1 MVVIVMRFSRIASF
15 ERSRSDTKLVYSRA
29 RKKHKRLDE
38 VCEETYNQNH
48 NGVDKVETSEWNGEE
63 SEVELRRSSRVRK
76 APVVLDASPHPAR
89 KRQKIDRSGV
99 RSSSRLEKGDMVKVE
114 SPCST
119 SNHLEEGTSAWGLR
133 LRARS
138 KRMNNRVRNSVDSSP
153 VGKRKIFQDVD
164 ELKEETELEVAE
176 LDKEEDSECEKSTIV
191 KSKRPGRIKASNVRV
206 TEQQE
211 TGTGGGVEDG
221 KMIDQEELLH
231 VRDETDDS
239 ISTTRFKEGVE
250 DGNVALPLDN
260 EDKAQLE
267 TCVEPEEFHT
277 ADQVS
282 MLEQDL
288 QRRNEMSVWVNDQKD
303 GVEGGL
309 LPNDEKDE
317 GTEKEAQDEVDRVD
331 FAQEKDGGTEKQAE
345 VEVDRVDYAQEKD
358 EGVFSDK
365 ALEMEKVVKKEC
377 PSDNNLRKRRIREG
391 RHCGLC
397 GGGTDGKPPK
407 KLVYGAASD
416 DEERSGS
423 SASDEPNYDMWDG
436 FGDEPGWL
444 GRLLGPINDRYGIA
458 GIWVHQQCAVWS
470 PEVCSV
476 SLLNCIF
483 LDLCLQI

>member
-1 MVVIVMRFSRIASF
+1 VVVFVMRFSRIASV
-15 ERSRSDTKLVYSRA
+15 ERSRTDTKLVYSRA

-48 NGVDKVETSEWNGEE
+48 NGVDKVETSESNGEE

-76 APVVLDASPHPAR
+76 APVVLDASPPPAR

-99 RSSSRLEKGDMVKVE
+99 RSGSRLEKGDVVKVE

-119 SNHLEEGTSAWGLR
+119 SNHLEEGTSSWGLR

-138 KRMNNRVRNSVDSSP
+138 KRTTNRVRNSVDSSP
-153 VGKRKIFQDVD
+153 VGKRKILQDVD
-164 ELKEETELEVAE
+164 ELKEETELEVGE

-191 KSKRPGRIKASNVRV
+191 KSKRPGRIKASNVMV

-221 KMIDQEELLH
+221 KMVDQEELLH
-231 VRDETDDS
+231 VRDETDDG

-250 DGNVALPLDN
+250 DGNAALPLDN

-267 TCVEPEEFHT
+267 TCVEPEESHT
-277 ADQVS
+277 TDQVS

-288 QRRNEMSVWVNDQKD
+288 QRRNEVSVGVIDQKD

-309 LPNDEKDE
+309 LPNDEKD
-317 GTEKEAQDEVDRVD
+317 
-331 FAQEKDGGTEKQAE
+331 GGTEKQAE
-345 VEVDRVDYAQEKD
+345 DEVDRVDYAQEKD

-377 PSDNNLRKRRIREG
+377 ASDSTLRKRRIREG

-416 DEERSGS
+416 DEAHSGS
-423 SASDEPNYDMWDG
+423 SASDEPNYDMWEG

-470 PEVCSV
+470 PEV
-476 SLLNCIF
+476 
-483 LDLCLQI
+483 